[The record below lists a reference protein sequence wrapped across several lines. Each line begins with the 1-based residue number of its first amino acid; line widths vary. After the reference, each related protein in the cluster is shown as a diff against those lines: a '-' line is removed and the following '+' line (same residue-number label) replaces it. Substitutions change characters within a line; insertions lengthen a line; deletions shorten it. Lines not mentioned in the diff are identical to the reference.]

1 MENINDLIYAYSLGC
16 LDNEELQRLRE
27 HFDSGEELNIQE
39 LGEFQN
45 LASLLPSI
53 LKIENPDPQL
63 KDNVA
68 KKLYRLKD
76 EIKAQRQK
84 NKPSLNIQE
93 SNGEQGQDFSLKEPE
108 ILSSENGAFK
118 STQAEEND
126 VQKIVEVTNSL
137 TSNTEVPLIHPAIP
151 VKKNN
156 NIKIWGFVLFFLLA
170 IGIIAIYLKISLKTN
185 NLVNEV
191 EKLKKEVVSLKTQL
205 IGSQEIKEM
214 LQSPDVQVIK
224 LMGTNFS
231 PNSFGKLIIDS
242 DKEVGYIQFGQM
254 PAIQED
260 KFFQLWVN
268 MSGGYFSL
276 RTFQASDTMGFYSFK
291 MLNLQK
297 GNDINF
303 LITEEPSSGS
313 TAPSNKVY
321 LQGKFYP

>member
-27 HFDSGEELNIQE
+27 PLDRGEDVNIKE
-39 LGEFQN
+39 LGELQN
-45 LASLLPSI
+45 LTSLLPSI
-53 LKIENPDPQL
+53 LKIANPDPQL

-76 EIKAQRQK
+76 EIKAQRQN
-84 NKPSLNIQE
+84 NKPLNNIQE
-93 SNGEQGQDFSLKEPE
+93 TNGEKRQDSFLAEPD
-108 ILSSENGAFK
+108 ILTLENGVIK
-118 STQAEEND
+118 SVKAELND
-126 VQKIVEVTNSL
+126 VQKDNERTKNLRNISDI
-137 TSNTEVPLIHPAIP
+137 PLILPADP
-151 VKKNN
+151 VKRSYKMM
-156 NIKIWGFVLFFLLA
+156 IWGFVLLLLLA
-170 IGIIAIYLKISLKTN
+170 IGIIVIYLNISLNSN
-185 NLVNEV
+185 NLNNEV
-191 EKLKKEVVSLKTQL
+191 NKLKKEVGNLNTQL

-214 LQSPDVQVIK
+214 LQSPDLQVIK

-231 PNSFGKLIIDS
+231 PNSFGNLIIDC
-242 DKEVGYIQFGQM
+242 DKEVGYIQFAQM

-276 RTFQASDTMGFYSFK
+276 RTFQASDTMGFHSFK

-303 LITEEPSSGS
+303 LITEESSSGS

-321 LQGKFYP
+321 LQGKFNP